1 MILPPPDA
9 ATVAGTDTSASV
21 RVLLADDH
29 AVVREGY
36 RRLLELQAGVVV
48 VGECADGEAVRT
60 ALDGGLA
67 IDVLVLD
74 LSMPGCGGL
83 AVLRHVREA
92 WPQVQVLV
100 FTMHDSATMVAQALG
115 AGAAGFVTKSS
126 APHELVDA
134 VRRVADGERAVLS
147 RDVAAAGVDH
157 GARAPLAPREFE
169 VLQLLAQGCS
179 VDEVAQ
185 RIGLSAK
192 TVSNYQTS
200 IRQKLGVSTGI
211 DLLREAQRR
220 GWVA

>member
-1 MILPPPDA
+1 MTLPLPDD
-9 ATVAGTDTSASV
+9 TGTV
-21 RVLLADDH
+21 RVLRADDH

-36 RRLLELQAGVVV
+36 RRLLELQRDLVVV
-48 VGECADGEAVRT
+48 AECADGEAVRA

-83 AVLRHVREA
+83 AVLRHAREA
-92 WPQVQVLV
+92 WPHVQVLV
-100 FTMHDSATMVAQALG
+100 FTMHGSATMVAQALG

-134 VRRVADGERAVLS
+134 VRRVAHGERPVLS
-147 RDVAAAGVDH
+147 PDVAALDAGH
-157 GARAPLAPREFE
+157 GVRAPLAPREFE

-179 VDEVAQ
+179 VDEVGQ
-185 RIGLSAK
+185 RIGLSGK

-200 IRQKLGVSTGI
+200 IRHKLGVSTGI

>member
-1 MILPPPDA
+1 MPSLQRNGAVPAPVRDPMR
-9 ATVAGTDTSASV
+9 SV
-21 RVLLADDH
+21 RVMLADDH

-36 RRLLELQAGVVV
+36 RRLLELEPGVVV
-48 VGECADGEAVRT
+48 VSECADGESVRAV
-60 ALDGGLA
+60 LDGGVA
-67 IDVLVLD
+67 VDVLVLD

-83 AVLRHVREA
+83 AVLRRARDA
-92 WPQVQVLV
+92 WPHVQVLV
-100 FTMHDSATMVAQALG
+100 FTMHDSPTMVAQALQ

-134 VRRVADGERAVLS
+134 VRRVAAGERPVLS
-147 RDVAAAGVDH
+147 RDVAADAGS
-157 GARAPLAPREFE
+157 RSPLASREFE

-179 VDEVAQ
+179 VEEVSR
-185 RIGLSAK
+185 RIRLSAK

-220 GWVA
+220 GWVTL

>member
-1 MILPPPDA
+1 MILPQPD
-9 ATVAGTDTSASV
+9 VVSGAGAPV

-36 RRLLELQAGVVV
+36 RRLLELEPDVVV
-48 VGECADGEAVRT
+48 VAECADGEAVRA
-60 ALDGGLA
+60 ALDSGLA

-83 AVLRHVREA
+83 AVLRHAREA
-92 WPQVQVLV
+92 WPRVHVLV

-134 VRRVADGERAVLS
+134 VCRVAAGERPVLS
-147 RDVAAAGVDH
+147 RDVAAAGH
-157 GARAPLAPREFE
+157 GARTSLAPREFE
-169 VLQLLAQGCS
+169 VLQLLAQGCA
-179 VDEVAQ
+179 VDEVG
-185 RIGLSAK
+185 RRLGLSAK